1 LAKQSPRRSDES
13 TRKAL
18 ADFRRGRFLGRARH
32 VHYRFASVL
41 AVSGMGWEWALCF
54 LGIGYVVISIAVIA
68 FAKWHKNRYLR
79 IPNAEL
85 NEHRI
90 TLKFTVGSDAK

>member
-1 LAKQSPRRSDES
+1 MKNLS
-13 TRKAL
+13 
-18 ADFRRGRFLGRARH
+18 
-32 VHYRFASVL
+32 
-41 AVSGMGWEWALCF
+41 WEWALCF
-54 LGIGYVVISIAVIA
+54 LGIAYVIVSIAVIA

-90 TLKFTVGSDAK
+90 TPKFSVGSDCKNLGDTN